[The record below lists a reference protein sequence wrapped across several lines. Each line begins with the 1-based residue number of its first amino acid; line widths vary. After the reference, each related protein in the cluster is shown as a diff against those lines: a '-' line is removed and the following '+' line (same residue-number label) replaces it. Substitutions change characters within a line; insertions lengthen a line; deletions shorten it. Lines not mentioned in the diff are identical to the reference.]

1 MAHTMDDGRV
11 QQFEEMMEAL
21 TGLQAKYS
29 GVRGQLLAK
38 VRDEF
43 MRLKPGAKAAVAPV
57 AVAAAKP
64 VAVAAAKPVAV
75 AAAKPAPVAAAKAA
89 VPAAKPSPTSH
100 MLPSCRACGR
110 SMREAGN
117 GSLVCQNGHTRL
129 LAG

>member
-43 MRLKPGAKAAVAPV
+43 MRLKPGAKTDVAP
-57 AVAAAKP
+57 
-64 VAVAAAKPVAV
+64 AAKPVAV

>member
-64 VAVAAAKPVAV
+64 VAVAAAKP
-75 AAAKPAPVAAAKAA
+75 APVAAAKAA

>member
-11 QQFEEMMEAL
+11 QQFEEMMQAL
-21 TGLQAKYS
+21 AAIQAKYS

-38 VRDEF
+38 VRDEL
-43 MRLKPGAKAAVAPV
+43 MQLRPGATRAEKAAPV
-57 AVAAAKP
+57 SAEVKP
-64 VAVAAAKPVAV
+64 KPT
-75 AAAKPAPVAAAKAA
+75 A

-110 SMREAGN
+110 SMREAGD

>member
-21 TGLQAKYS
+21 SGLQAKYS

-43 MRLKPGAKAAVAPV
+43 MRLKPGTKTE
-57 AVAAAKP
+57 VAAP
-64 VAVAAAKPVAV
+64 AAKPVAV
-75 AAAKPAPVAAAKAA
+75 AAAKPAAVAAAKPAA

-110 SMREAGN
+110 SMRESGN

>member
-38 VRDEF
+38 VRDEL
-43 MRLKPGAKAAVAPV
+43 MRLKPGAKAAVA
-57 AVAAAKP
+57 P

>member
-1 MAHTMDDGRV
+1 MAHTMDDGRA

-21 TGLQAKYS
+21 AGLQAKYT

-43 MRLKPGAKAAVAPV
+43 MRLKPGAKAEAPPKPAPV
-57 AVAAAKP
+57 AVAKP
-64 VAVAAAKPVAV
+64 APVVAAAKPT
-75 AAAKPAPVAAAKAA
+75 A